1 MSNTEVTIIQVPV
14 EVDYTCPWCGEDIEQ
29 CIDDFLKD
37 QGLSW
42 SDFSDWKY
50 IDITCPECGKKI
62 DDVSYE
68 FD

>member
-1 MSNTEVTIIQVPV
+1 MSSTVVTIIQVPI
-14 EVDYTCPWCGEDIEQ
+14 EVDYSCPWCGEDIEQ

-42 SDFSDWKY
+42 SDYPDFKE
-50 IDITCPECGKKI
+50 DITCPECGEKI
-62 DDVSYE
+62 ENVSYE